1 MTSKVPETEFMLKN
15 INRDFIG
22 VALNLYKS
30 ETPKIFLSISN

>member
-22 VALNLYKS
+22 VALNYKS
-30 ETPKIFLSISN
+30 ETSKIFLRLSN

>member
-1 MTSKVPETEFMLKN
+1 MIAKVPETEFMLKD

-30 ETPKIFLSISN
+30 ETPKIFLRLSN